1 MTRVFV
7 TRRWPVDPGPILGSF
22 AHVDVFAPDR
32 APTRDELIDRARSC
46 AAIVTSVADRID
58 RDVLD
63 ELRAVKV
70 IAQAAV
76 GYDNVDVATCRARG
90 ILVTHTPDVLTDS
103 TADLAIALLLGVARR
118 VREGEEM
125 VRAGQFGG
133 WSPTMLL
140 GIELRDKT
148 LGVLGYGRIGRA
160 VAQRARAFG
169 MRVIASRRDDQRF
182 VDPMPHGGSIEGVS
196 REDLIARS
204 DVISVHVPGTRATR
218 HLLGEREFARMKRG
232 VIVLNTARGTVIDE
246 GALVRALESGHVGG
260 AGLDVY
266 EEEPRVHPGLIARD
280 DVVLLPHL
288 GSATREA
295 RARMASTALADAAR
309 VIRGLPPLHLVPEL
323 RA

>member
-7 TRRWPVDPGPILGSF
+7 TRRWPVDAPAIVGPI

-32 APTRDELIDRARSC
+32 APTREELVDRARSC
-46 AAIVTSVADRID
+46 VAIVTSVADRID
-58 RDVLD
+58 LDVIE
-63 ELRAVKV
+63 ELRALKIV
-70 IAQAAV
+70 AQSAV
-76 GYDNVDVATCRARG
+76 GYDNVDLAACRARG

-103 TADLAIALLLGVARR
+103 TADLALALLLGVARR
-118 VREGEEM
+118 VREGEAM
-125 VRAGQFGG
+125 VRAGQFAG

-140 GIELRDKT
+140 GVELRDKT
-148 LGVLGYGRIGRA
+148 LGVLGYGRIGHA

-169 MRVIASRRDDQRF
+169 MRAIACRKDDQRF
-182 VDPMPHGGSIEGVS
+182 VDRDVEGVS
-196 REDLIARS
+196 RADLIARS

-218 HLLGEREFARMKRG
+218 HLLGEREFARMRRG
-232 VIVLNTARGTVIDE
+232 AIVINTARGTVIDE
-246 GALVRALESGHVGG
+246 AALVRALESGHLGG

-266 EEEPRVHPGLIARD
+266 EEEPRVHPGLVARD

-295 RARMASTALADAAR
+295 RARMATTALTDASR
-309 VIRGLPPLHLVPEL
+309 VIRGMPPLHLVSEL